1 LLLLA
6 LLPLLLLLLYELCMR
21 LRACA
26 HEIDVQLS
34 DGVVWVVALQS
45 SRIAA
50 PHAKHAQKTKHASS
64 CCCEHEHAY
73 TLTSGF
79 EAMHLTPDAVQWHHL
94 TCALLVVLLPLLWVA
109 EHLVRILR

>member
-6 LLPLLLLLLYELCMR
+6 LLPLLLLLYELCMR

-34 DGVVWVVALQS
+34 DNIICVLALQS
-45 SRIAA
+45 SRITA
-50 PHAKHAQKTKHASS
+50 PHAKHAQKMTRASS

-73 TLTSGF
+73 MLTSGF
-79 EAMHLTPDAVQWHHL
+79 EAMHHISAAVQWCSHL
-94 TCALLVVLLPLLWVA
+94 ACALLVVLLPLLWVA
-109 EHLVRILR
+109 EHLIRILR